1 MNDRISGED
10 SYNSLLLLEEL
21 SKEETLSQRD
31 LSRRLGIALGLVN
44 SYVKNFISKGYIRV
58 TSFPRNRYAYLLTPK
73 GMSEKS
79 RLTYQ
84 HLHYFTNLYTVARKD
99 FRELFHK
106 LEKSGV
112 TRIVFCGVDEVAEI
126 AYLSLQETNIKLVG
140 VVEDGDCSE
149 RHFFN
154 YEVCSMDE
162 INGFNCEKIV
172 VTSLKRKD
180 VLLEKLADL
189 HIVRDRI
196 CLIGAEKKP
205 PKITNVS
212 ESRFL

>member
-1 MNDRISGED
+1 MVDINSRLRHIVHNMNDRISGED

-106 LEKSGV
+106 LEKS
-112 TRIVFCGVDEVAEI
+112 
-126 AYLSLQETNIKLVG
+126 
-140 VVEDGDCSE
+140 
-149 RHFFN
+149 
-154 YEVCSMDE
+154 
-162 INGFNCEKIV
+162 
-172 VTSLKRKD
+172 
-180 VLLEKLADL
+180 
-189 HIVRDRI
+189 
-196 CLIGAEKKP
+196 
-205 PKITNVS
+205 
-212 ESRFL
+212 ES